1 MYGSNI
7 CATRRDTMTDNSEII
22 DEVTTLYADLEYS
35 STEVLRLKRIL
46 ATGSSKLSEQ
56 QKQHS
61 KGVRG
66 LTNRIRLKEDED
78 AWRVQELKKYKLGKM
93 E

>member
-1 MYGSNI
+1 
-7 CATRRDTMTDNSEII
+7 MTDNSEII
-22 DEVTTLYADLEYS
+22 DEVTTLYADLEHS
-35 STEVLRLKRIL
+35 RTEVLRLKRIL

-61 KGVRG
+61 KGVRW

-78 AWRVQELKKYKLGKM
+78 AL
-93 E
+93 